1 MSVDLNGIITWLK
14 GWFYDKTEVT
24 GFLNNKANV
33 SDLQTT
39 NSNLSA
45 LQSTVDNKVDKVTGK
60 GLSTEDYTSAEK
72 SKLANIEAEANKT
85 VVDSA
90 LSSTSTN
97 PLQNKVI
104 NTELAK
110 KANKTHTHK
119 TDEVYEDNV
128 LNNIGTSLGDS
139 QTTINLAIDTAI
151 GNLSS
156 IKAIEVVS
164 TLPTAS
170 SSTMGR
176 LYIISENSK
185 INVYYTITDGNN
197 FEWHKMDSDILDD
210 LSIDWS
216 DIDNN
221 PFSNKQPSD
230 FANATHNHTKSQI
243 TDFSHTHNTNE
254 LTDPNAHTS
263 IGTYVNST
271 QTTINTKIEEAIDNI
286 ETVELAKRKVFY
298 VDYTD
303 LPQGTSDWG
312 YKEMYIVNYGNEW
325 RLYYWKEVSSPYFHF
340 DFKYITLSQKGDSIT
355 SIELVP
361 KSDDSTGA
369 IRLYYGDEQ

>member
-298 VDYTD
+298 VDYID

-312 YKEMYIVNYGNEW
+312 YEEMYIVNYGNEW
-325 RLYYWKEVSSPYFHF
+325 RLYYWKEVSSPYSHF

>member
-1 MSVDLNGIITWLK
+1 MSVDLNGIIPWLK

-45 LQSTVDNKVDKVTGK
+45 LQSTVDGKVDKVTGK

-312 YKEMYIVNYGNEW
+312 YEEMYIVNYGNEW
-325 RLYYWKEVSSPYFHF
+325 RLYYWKGVSSPYFHF